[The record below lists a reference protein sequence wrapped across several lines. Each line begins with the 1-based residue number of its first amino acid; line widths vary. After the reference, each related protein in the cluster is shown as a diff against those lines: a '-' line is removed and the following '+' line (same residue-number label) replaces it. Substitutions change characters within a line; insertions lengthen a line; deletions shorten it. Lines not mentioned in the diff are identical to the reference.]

1 MPHEGDGRI
10 DCGDNDFEMNP
21 LRYLRRNLR
30 GRIILL
36 VGLWMVALAGI
47 LLVTNQWG
55 SEELTR
61 RLLNE
66 RRHIVET
73 VADNFDYILKS
84 NMMLLEE
91 VALRARFGSQRDRV
105 KTLNAVLRDAYLQ
118 SIFSEGVFIIDRT
131 GEVINVEPQRDLP
144 HERNFLSLAPIRE
157 LMEQGKPAMSNL
169 LVNGQRRI
177 YALVPIR
184 NSQNDLTGTV
194 VGELD
199 PESPRFRSLLHPI
212 RLGET
217 TYLDLVDG
225 QGIVLA
231 STQPARAFINS
242 DHGRF
247 LAGLIRDKK
256 AVVGTCHTCH
266 DQNGFPDARER
277 EVIAFAPLK
286 SASWGV
292 TIRQAEKEAL
302 APSFSMERRFL
313 YLGTSTILVALLFA
327 GGVARSVTRP
337 LRMLTDAAK
346 RITGGDLDR
355 QIPPLGED
363 ELGILGQSL
372 DRMQRS
378 LKKSLETI
386 AEGRRDL
393 EAKVQERT
401 KELESLY
408 RELQRKEELR
418 GELLKKVIGVQEEER
433 KRIAR
438 ELHDETSQD
447 LATLLLSIETTVD
460 SVPAELKKKLIRMK
474 ELTGRT
480 LDSIHR
486 LILDLRP
493 SVLDD
498 LGLTSAIH
506 WVAESRLEPL
516 GIDLTFAVKGQE
528 RRLKPEIET
537 TLFRIGQEA
546 ISNVAR
552 HAEANSVSVAL
563 EFAENRIGLEVED
576 DGQGFNLSESPD
588 GSFGLL
594 GMKERAAL
602 LDGTFAIDSQPGK
615 GTRLAVTIPVAA

>member
-1 MPHEGDGRI
+1 
-10 DCGDNDFEMNP
+10 
-21 LRYLRRNLR
+21 
-30 GRIILL
+30 
-36 VGLWMVALAGI
+36 MVALAGI

-66 RRHIVET
+66 RRHLVEA
-73 VADNFDYILKS
+73 VADNLDYVLKS

-91 VALRARFGSQRDRV
+91 VALRARFGLQKEGG
-105 KTLNAVLRDAYLQ
+105 KTLNTTLRDAYLQ
-118 SIFSEGVFIIDRT
+118 SIFSEGVVLVDKAGNII
-131 GEVINVEPQRDLP
+131 GVEPQRDLP
-144 HERNFLSLAPIRE
+144 NKEKSFSLPPIRE
-157 LMEQGKPAMSNL
+157 LLEQGKPAISNL
-169 LVNGQRRI
+169 VVDGRRRI

-184 NSQNDLTGTV
+184 DSSNELTGAV
-194 VGELD
+194 GGELD
-199 PESPRFRSLLHPI
+199 PQSPRFRSLLRPI

-225 QGIVLA
+225 RGIVLA

-247 LAGLIRDKK
+247 LAGLIREKK
-256 AVVGTCHTCH
+256 AVVGACHTCH
-266 DQNGFPDARER
+266 DQNGFPETRER

-286 SASWGV
+286 SAPWGV
-292 TIRQAEKEAL
+292 SIRQAEREAL
-302 APSFSMERRFL
+302 APSFSMERRFF
-313 YLGTSTILVALLFA
+313 YFGTATILVALLFA

-337 LRMLTDAAK
+337 LKMLTEAAR
-346 RITGGDLDR
+346 RITGGDLDH
-355 QIPPLGED
+355 QIPTLGED
-363 ELGILGQSL
+363 ELGILAQSL
-372 DRMQRS
+372 DRMQHTLKTS
-378 LKKSLETI
+378 LQAI
-386 AEGRRDL
+386 AEGRREL

-401 KELESLY
+401 RELEGLY

-418 GELLKKVIGVQEEER
+418 GELLKKVIAVQEEER

-447 LATLLLSIETTVD
+447 LATLLLSIETTVGT
-460 SVPAELKKKLIRMK
+460 SAEDLKKKFIQMK
-474 ELTGRT
+474 ALTDRT

-486 LILDLRP
+486 LIMDLRP

-498 LGLTSAIH
+498 LGLTSAIR

-546 ISNVAR
+546 ISNIAR
-552 HAEANSVSVAL
+552 HAEANSVSIAI
-563 EFAENRIGLEVED
+563 EFTESRIRLEVED
-576 DGQGFNLSESPD
+576 NGQGFNFSESPN

-594 GMKERAAL
+594 GMKERATL
-602 LDGTFAIDSQPGK
+602 LDGTFAIDSQPGN
-615 GTRLAVTIPVAA
+615 GTRLAVTIPLAV

>member
-1 MPHEGDGRI
+1 MAETAHFFTAHS
-10 DCGDNDFEMNP
+10 DFEMNP

-47 LLVTNQWG
+47 LLVSNKWG

-61 RLLNE
+61 RVLNE
-66 RRHIVET
+66 RRHLVEA

-91 VALRARFGSQRDRV
+91 VALRARFGLQKEGV
-105 KTLNAVLRDAYLQ
+105 KTLNTALRDAYLQ
-118 SIFSEGVFIIDRT
+118 SIFSEGVFLIDRA
-131 GEVINVEPQRDLP
+131 GKVIGVEPQRDLP
-144 HERNFLSLAPIRE
+144 NKGKIFSQPAIRE
-157 LMEQGKPAMSNL
+157 LLEQGKPAISNL
-169 LVNGQRRI
+169 VVNGQRRI

-184 NSQNDLTGTV
+184 DSHNDLTGTV
-194 VGELD
+194 GGELD

-225 QGIVLA
+225 RGIVLA

-247 LAGLIRDKK
+247 LAGLIREKK
-256 AVVGTCHTCH
+256 AVVGACHTCH
-266 DQNGFPDARER
+266 DQNGLPDTRER
-277 EVIAFAPLK
+277 EVVAFAPLK
-286 SASWGV
+286 SAPWGV
-292 TIRQAEKEAL
+292 SIRQAEREAL

-313 YLGTSTILVALLFA
+313 YFGSSTILVALLFA

-346 RITGGDLDR
+346 RITNGDLDR
-355 QIPPLGED
+355 QIPTLGED
-363 ELGILGQSL
+363 EVGILAQSL
-372 DRMQRS
+372 DRMQRT
-378 LKKSLETI
+378 LKASLETI
-386 AEGRRDL
+386 AEGKRDL
-393 EAKVQERT
+393 QVKVQERT
-401 KELESLY
+401 QELEDLY
-408 RELQRKEELR
+408 RELQKKEEVR
-418 GELLKKVIGVQEEER
+418 GELLKKVIAVQEEER

-447 LATLLLSIETTVD
+447 LATLLLSIETTGH
-460 SVPAELKKKLIRMK
+460 SGPEELKKKFIQMK
-474 ELTGRT
+474 ALTGRT

-498 LGLTSAIH
+498 LGLTSAIR

-516 GIDLTFAVKGQE
+516 GIDLTFAVTGQE

-546 ISNVAR
+546 ISNIAR
-552 HAEANSVSVAL
+552 HAEANSVSIAL
-563 EFAENRIGLEVED
+563 EFAESRIGLEVED
-576 DGQGFNLSESPD
+576 NGQGFDINEFPD
-588 GSFGLL
+588 GSFGLM
-594 GMKERAAL
+594 GMKERATL
-602 LDGTFAIDSQPGK
+602 LDGTFAIDSQPGN
-615 GTRLAVTIPVAA
+615 GTRLAVTIPVAL

>member
-1 MPHEGDGRI
+1 
-10 DCGDNDFEMNP
+10 
-21 LRYLRRNLR
+21 
-30 GRIILL
+30 
-36 VGLWMVALAGI
+36 MVALAGI

-66 RRHIVET
+66 RRHLVEA
-73 VADNFDYILKS
+73 VADNLDYVLKS

-91 VALRARFGSQRDRV
+91 VALRARFGLQKEGG
-105 KTLNAVLRDAYLQ
+105 KTLNTTLRDAYLQ
-118 SIFSEGVFIIDRT
+118 SIFSEGVVLVDKAGNII
-131 GEVINVEPQRDLP
+131 GVEPQRDLP
-144 HERNFLSLAPIRE
+144 NKEKSFSLPPIRE
-157 LMEQGKPAMSNL
+157 LLEEGKPAISNL
-169 LVNGQRRI
+169 VVDGRRRI

-184 NSQNDLTGTV
+184 DSSNELTGAV
-194 VGELD
+194 GGELD
-199 PESPRFRSLLHPI
+199 PQSPRFRSLLRPI

-225 QGIVLA
+225 RGIVLA

-247 LAGLIRDKK
+247 LAGLIREKK
-256 AVVGTCHTCH
+256 AVVGACHTCH
-266 DQNGFPDARER
+266 DQNGFPETRER

-286 SASWGV
+286 SAPWGV
-292 TIRQAEKEAL
+292 SIRQAEREAL
-302 APSFSMERRFL
+302 APSFSMERRFF
-313 YLGTSTILVALLFA
+313 YFGTATILVALLFA

-337 LRMLTDAAK
+337 LKMLTEAAK
-346 RITGGDLDR
+346 RITGGDLDH
-355 QIPPLGED
+355 QIPTLGED
-363 ELGILGQSL
+363 ELGILAQSL
-372 DRMQRS
+372 DRMQRT
-378 LKKSLETI
+378 LKTSLEAI
-386 AEGRRDL
+386 AEGRREL

-401 KELESLY
+401 RELEGLY

-418 GELLKKVIGVQEEER
+418 GELLKKVIAVQEEER

-447 LATLLLSIETTVD
+447 LATLLLSIETTVKSGPD
-460 SVPAELKKKLIRMK
+460 ELKKNFIQMK
-474 ELTGRT
+474 ALTGRT

-486 LILDLRP
+486 LIMDLRP

-498 LGLTSAIH
+498 LGLTSAIR
-506 WVAESRLEPL
+506 WVAESHLEPL
-516 GIDLTFAVKGQE
+516 GIDLTFAVRGQE

-546 ISNVAR
+546 ISNIAR

-563 EFAENRIGLEVED
+563 EFADGRISLEVED
-576 DGQGFNLSESPD
+576 NGQGFNPNESPN

-602 LDGTFAIDSQPGK
+602 LDGTFAIDSQPGN
-615 GTRLAVTIPVAA
+615 GTRLAVTIPLAV

>member
-1 MPHEGDGRI
+1 
-10 DCGDNDFEMNP
+10 
-21 LRYLRRNLR
+21 
-30 GRIILL
+30 
-36 VGLWMVALAGI
+36 MVALAGI

-66 RRHIVET
+66 RRHLVEA
-73 VADNFDYILKS
+73 VADNLDYVLKS

-91 VALRARFGSQRDRV
+91 VALRARFGLQ
-105 KTLNAVLRDAYLQ
+105 KGGEKALNTALRDAYLQ
-118 SIFSEGVFIIDRT
+118 SIFSEGVVLVDRGGNIID
-131 GEVINVEPQRDLP
+131 IEPQRDLP
-144 HERNFLSLAPIRE
+144 NKGKSFSLPPVRE
-157 LMEQGKPAMSNL
+157 LLEQGKPVISNL
-169 LVNGQRRI
+169 VVDGRRRI

-184 NSQNDLTGTV
+184 DSSNELIGAV
-194 VGELD
+194 GGELD
-199 PESPRFRSLLHPI
+199 PQSPRFRSLLRPI

-225 QGIVLA
+225 RGVVLA

-247 LAGLIRDKK
+247 LAGLIREKK
-256 AVVGTCHTCH
+256 AVVGACHTCH
-266 DQNGFPDARER
+266 DQNGFPETRER

-286 SASWGV
+286 SAPWGV
-292 TIRQAEKEAL
+292 SIRQAEREAL

-313 YLGTSTILVALLFA
+313 YFGTSTILVALLFA

-337 LRMLTDAAK
+337 LKMLTEAAK
-346 RITGGDLDR
+346 RITGGDLDH
-355 QIPPLGED
+355 QMPTLGED
-363 ELGILGQSL
+363 ELGILAQSL
-372 DRMQRS
+372 DRMQRTLKTS
-378 LKKSLETI
+378 LAAI
-386 AEGRRDL
+386 AEGKREL

-401 KELESLY
+401 RELEGLY
-408 RELQRKEELR
+408 RELQKKEELR
-418 GELLKKVIGVQEEER
+418 GELLRKVIAVQEEER

-460 SVPAELKKKLIRMK
+460 SAPEELKKKFIQMK
-474 ELTGRT
+474 ALTDRT

-498 LGLTSAIH
+498 LGLTSAIR

-546 ISNVAR
+546 ISNIAR
-552 HAEANSVSVAL
+552 HAEANSVSIAI
-563 EFAENRIGLEVED
+563 EFTERRIGLEVED
-576 DGQGFNLSESPD
+576 NGQGFNFSESPN

-602 LDGTFAIDSQPGK
+602 LDGTFAIDSRPGN
-615 GTRLAVTIPVAA
+615 GTRLAVTIPLAV